1 MSATGWDKALAALG
15 ALAGLA
21 GVALSAAAAHVTG
34 PGSLETAAR
43 FLLFHAPA
51 LLGAAALAGM
61 GLIHPGAGRTAGF
74 ALALG
79 LALFSGDLALRALGG
94 GPFSPL
100 AAPTGGFVLML
111 GWGLIAVAAVLPAK
125 DRA

>member
-1 MSATGWDKALAALG
+1 MGQGLGRARRARRSRGRSALG
-15 ALAGLA
+15 RRRACYRA
-21 GVALSAAAAHVTG
+21 
-34 PGSLETAAR
+34 GSLDTAAR

-61 GLIHPGAGRTAGF
+61 GLIHPGAGRAAGF

-94 GPFSPL
+94 GPLSPL

-125 DRA
+125 D